1 MVPNLRWFDLGY
13 FESRKYTSKCEFW
26 SLPELAIG
34 GTVLADAGQRPGAT
48 APSPRGPQACTIAP
62 LVSCVVG
69 DFHCIL
75 CFHIPSCL

>member
-48 APSPRGPQACTIAP
+48 APSPWGPQACTIAP

-69 DFHCIL
+69 VFHCIL
-75 CFHIPSCL
+75 CFHIPSRL